1 MSTKFTP
8 QYVLNML
15 QEVKRLSDQDRF
27 NSTQFKKKYP
37 SFYTFRKILIT
48 KGLLRKE
55 KGNEKWISIEPNIIM
70 AKSIVRLYL
79 EHLEKLKEEKPYL
92 IPKKINLKN
101 NTEQILKLKRLEIEN
116 AFKRKNPTMSLAKE
130 IRKEG
135 ESWKDAQK
143 RASEIVKQK
152 KLLDFNTL
160 TLEELEKITNNK
172 DIISSR
178 GKINVSESELE
189 MLKIKY
195 EQLQEELKRARQG
208 LTNQQIANK
217 CFKQQKEE
225 ERKLQAIQNKITNKT
240 PTQKEL
246 NLESIIKEKDAEIK
260 RKENENESYKQRIEE
275 VEKGRFIKQSQKELY
290 LEKTIDEL
298 RGVIR
303 EKTNE
308 SNRNESL
315 ISNLREKIEAQNEEI
330 YELEDKL
337 MSSSKLSYPDL
348 SSPELDIPEPVFPD
362 TNFEEPIIEDFSTS
376 QEIKPKSSKTYKLFG
391 IPVFSIINK

>member
-8 QYVLNML
+8 NYVLNML

-55 KGNEKWISIEPNIIM
+55 KGKEKWISIEPNIIM
-70 AKSIVRLYL
+70 AKSIVRLYVDFL
-79 EHLEKLKEEKPYL
+79 NKLKEERPYT
-92 IPKKINLKN
+92 IPKLIKAKN

-195 EQLQEELKRARQG
+195 EQLQEELKRVRQG

-330 YELEDKL
+330 
-337 MSSSKLSYPDL
+337 SDL
-348 SSPELDIPEPVFPD
+348 QDVLID
-362 TNFEEPIIEDFSTS
+362 N
-376 QEIKPKSSKTYKLFG
+376 KKKSSTPASRTYKLFG
-391 IPVFSIINK
+391 IPVFSINNK

>member
-189 MLKIKY
+189 TLKIKY

-217 CFKQQKEE
+217 
-225 ERKLQAIQNKITNKT
+225 
-240 PTQKEL
+240 
-246 NLESIIKEKDAEIK
+246 
-260 RKENENESYKQRIEE
+260 SYKQRIEE

-330 YELEDKL
+330 SDLQDVLIDNKKK
-337 MSSSKLSYPDL
+337 SSTPA
-348 SSPELDIPEPVFPD
+348 
-362 TNFEEPIIEDFSTS
+362 
-376 QEIKPKSSKTYKLFG
+376 SKTYKLFG